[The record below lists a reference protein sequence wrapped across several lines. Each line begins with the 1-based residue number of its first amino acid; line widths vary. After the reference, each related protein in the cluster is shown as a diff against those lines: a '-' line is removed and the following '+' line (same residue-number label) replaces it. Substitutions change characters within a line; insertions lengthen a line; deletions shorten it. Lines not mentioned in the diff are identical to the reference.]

1 MLRVV
6 QVGYGYWGANI
17 SKKLLVSNKFDF
29 KVLCEILPDRIEKAK
44 RELPESV
51 MVHNCYE
58 DYLENPEI
66 DAFIIATETENTYEI
81 GMKAMA
87 AGKHVFMEK
96 PLATT
101 VERALNLRERAYEKS
116 VILHCDHIM
125 LYNPYYRYIKKMYDA
140 GELGDLIYFDVEKL
154 NLGPIRKDVNA
165 LMDLAV
171 HDVAVID
178 WISGGKEPLWLSAY
192 GETPFGRQETLTYLT
207 MKYDNFIA
215 HLKSSWVSPLK
226 VRQTVIAG
234 TKKMVIFDDM
244 SSEKVKIYDCGID
257 VIPAKEYFDYAFLN
271 RRGDIHIPNIEFEDS
286 LQNSLEFFENCVQT
300 GTQSLSGPES
310 SLRVMKVLERAQKN
324 MVS

>member
-17 SKKLLVSNKFDF
+17 SKKLLVSSKFDF
-29 KVLCEILPDRIEKAK
+29 KALCEILPDRVAKARK
-44 RELPESV
+44 ELPDSV
-51 MVHNCYE
+51 KIHNNYE
-58 DYLENPEI
+58 DYLGDTEI
-66 DAFIIATETENTYEI
+66 DAFIIATQTEYTFEI
-81 GMKAMA
+81 GMKAME

-101 VERALNLRERAYEKS
+101 VERSEKLMKCAYEKD

-125 LYNPYYRYIKKMYDA
+125 LYNPYYRYIKKMYDG

-178 WISGGKEPLWLSAY
+178 WISGGKEPNQLSAF
-192 GETPFGRQETLTYLT
+192 GETPFGYQETLTYLT
-207 MKYDNFIA
+207 MKYDGFIT

-226 VRQTVIAG
+226 VRKTILAG

-244 SSEKVKIYDCGID
+244 SIEKVKVYDCGID
-257 VIPAKEYFDYAFLN
+257 VVPAEEYLEYAFLN
-271 RRGDIHIPNIEFEDS
+271 RRGDIYIPNIEFEDS

-300 GTQSLSGPES
+300 GVQSLSGPEP
-310 SLRVMKVLERAQKN
+310 SLRVMRVLEWAQKT
-324 MVS
+324 MIS